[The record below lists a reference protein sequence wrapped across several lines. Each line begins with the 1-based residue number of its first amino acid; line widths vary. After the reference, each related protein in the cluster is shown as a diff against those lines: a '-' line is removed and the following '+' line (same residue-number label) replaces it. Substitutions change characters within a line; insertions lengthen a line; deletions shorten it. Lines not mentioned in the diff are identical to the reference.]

1 MSPTDPT
8 SRTREELAAALG
20 QDFDILRPL
29 GSGSVATVFLA
40 REKALSRLVAIKVM
54 DRRTAAD
61 ETTRRRFERE
71 ARAAA
76 SLSDHPNVAG
86 VYRFG
91 QLPDDSPFI
100 VMRFV
105 KGRTM
110 EERLT
115 AEGRLPLNEAMG
127 ALRDVTAALVQAHSK
142 GIVHRDLR
150 PNNVLWEE
158 DTGQALL
165 TDFGIAALLA
175 TGGTEVTRLTAM
187 GELIGDPSHMSP
199 EQLRDEDVTEMS
211 DIYGLGVLGY
221 ELLTGDG
228 PYTATTRA
236 ERIKAHLTAE
246 PRELRDLRPDVPAP
260 VADLLRRCLAREPK
274 YRPSAGD
281 VLRVLDAARNPG
293 GRPADTGGGAEQ
305 LHDTPDLQT
314 LLRRKVPQVVL
325 ITGAVGYFF
334 TEVVNNFRDAEMLRS
349 SSYPAAWVVMI
360 TAVLLSAIIAWF
372 HGEQGRQRAPA
383 AEYVLLGAVGV
394 AGFVLSAWIFL
405 TG

>member
-1 MSPTDPT
+1 LSAPDPT

-20 QDFDILRPL
+20 QDFDILRLL

-86 VYRFG
+86 VHRFG

-110 EERLT
+110 EERLA
-115 AEGRLPLNEAMG
+115 AEGRLPLDEALG

-150 PNNVLWEE
+150 PNNVLWDEE
-158 DTGQALL
+158 TGRALL

-228 PYTATTRA
+228 PYDATTRA
-236 ERIKAHLTAE
+236 DRIKAHLTAE
-246 PRELRDLRPDVPAP
+246 PRDLKQLRPDVPVP

-281 VLRVLDAARNPG
+281 VLRVLDAARNPTG
-293 GRPADTGGGAEQ
+293 LAADAIGAAPIHE
-305 LHDTPDLQT
+305 TPDLQT

-383 AEYVLLGAVGV
+383 VEYVLLGVVGI
-394 AGFVLSAWIFL
+394 AGFALSAWIYV